1 MSKKEG
7 KQENLW
13 VMAIVV
19 ILIFLA
25 VAAMILGFHMIQKR
39 QEEKLLTAEDAQSTQ
54 NQVQTRSQK
63 EKEAAKGTSQ
73 QEAETDTQENEDTIG
88 TFGEDGEEEKIYLIQ
103 GDAKSSN
110 RYEKVAHLSY
120 TSTVKYTIED
130 LKLLDSSGLKITKNE
145 IFARHGRMFNNQELQ
160 EYFERQKWYVAQ
172 ITANDFDDSCLNEV
186 ESYNVDLISSY
197 EKQLGLS
204 GDSIY

>member
-1 MSKKEG
+1 M
-7 KQENLW
+7 
-13 VMAIVV
+13 
-19 ILIFLA
+19 
-25 VAAMILGFHMIQKR
+25 
-39 QEEKLLTAEDAQSTQ
+39 
-54 NQVQTRSQK
+54 
-63 EKEAAKGTSQ
+63 
-73 QEAETDTQENEDTIG
+73 
-88 TFGEDGEEEKIYLIQ
+88 
-103 GDAKSSN
+103 
-110 RYEKVAHLSY
+110 AHLSY

-172 ITANDFDDSCLNEV
+172 IAANDFDDSCLNEV

>member
-54 NQVQTRSQK
+54 NQVQTKSQK

-110 RYEKVAHLSY
+110 R
-120 TSTVKYTIED
+120 
-130 LKLLDSSGLKITKNE
+130 
-145 IFARHGRMFNNQELQ
+145 
-160 EYFERQKWYVAQ
+160 
-172 ITANDFDDSCLNEV
+172 
-186 ESYNVDLISSY
+186 
-197 EKQLGLS
+197 
-204 GDSIY
+204 